1 MKLENITELA
11 RWYDD
16 ACGTALAMQLI
27 GERWSMLIV
36 RELMYGPRRF
46 SELRTGLPGISAN
59 TLTLRL
65 GTLERAGILGRH
77 RLPSPASVQ
86 VYELTRWGHE
96 SEAAI
101 MALGRWAASSP
112 LHDPSLFMS
121 GASLMMSMRT
131 LFVGDRAA
139 GFKGRFN
146 VRLGQERFVGTLADQ
161 RFEVK
166 RGEADD
172 ADVSIEAETA
182 WPILC
187 VIYGHEPIGRWEV
200 QGLTIGGDRAL
211 AERFVTLF
219 ELPPKTGACSPMM
232 TDR

>member
-1 MKLENITELA
+1 MTNLT

-27 GERWSMLIV
+27 GERWSVLVV

-59 TLTLRL
+59 TLTLRM
-65 GTLERAGILGRH
+65 GTLERAGILGR
-77 RLPSPASVQ
+77 RTLPPPASVQ
-86 VYELTRWGHE
+86 VYELTPWGYQSE
-96 SEAAI
+96 SAI

-131 LFVGDRAA
+131 LFVADRAA
-139 GFKGRFN
+139 GLQGRIG
-146 VRLGQERFVGTLADQ
+146 VRLGQERFVGTLED
-161 RFEVK
+161 RRLEVK
-166 RGEADD
+166 RGETDQVD
-172 ADVSIEAETA
+172 LLIEAETA

-187 VIYGHEPIGRWEV
+187 VIYGHEPIGRWKAR
-200 QGLTIGGDRAL
+200 GLTISGDRSL
-211 AERFVTLF
+211 ADRFAVLF
-219 ELPPKTGACSPMM
+219 ELPAKIAG
-232 TDR
+232 

>member
-1 MKLENITELA
+1 MELEKITNPV

-27 GERWSMLIV
+27 GERWSLLIV

-46 SELRTGLPGISAN
+46 SELRSGLPGISAN

-65 GTLERAGILGRH
+65 GTLEAAGILGR
-77 RLPSPASVQ
+77 RMLPAPASVQ
-86 VYELTRWGHE
+86 VYELTPWGYE
-96 SEAAI
+96 SEPAI

-131 LFVGDRAA
+131 LFVADRAA
-139 GFKGRFN
+139 GMQGRVA
-146 VRLGQERFVGTLADQ
+146 VRLGPDRFVGTLADG
-161 RFEVK
+161 RFQVR

-172 ADVSIEAETA
+172 ADVSIEADTA

-187 VIYGHEPIGRWEV
+187 VIYGHEPIERWEA
-200 QGLTIGGDRAL
+200 QGLTIRGDRAL
-211 AERFVTLF
+211 FERFATLF
-219 ELPPKTGACSPMM
+219 QLPPKIGG
-232 TDR
+232 

>member
-1 MKLENITELA
+1 MKSDNMTELV

-46 SELRTGLPGISAN
+46 SELRAGLPGISAN

-65 GTLERAGILGRH
+65 GTLERAGILR
-77 RLPSPASVQ
+77 RRTMPSPASVQ
-86 VYELTRWGHE
+86 VYELTPWGYRSE
-96 SEAAI
+96 SAI

-131 LFVGDRAA
+131 LFVADRAA
-139 GFKGRFN
+139 GLQGRIG
-146 VRLGQERFVGTLADQ
+146 VRLGRERFVATLENQ
-161 RFEVK
+161 RFEAK
-166 RGEADD
+166 RGETDD
-172 ADVSIEAETA
+172 IDLLIEAETA
-182 WPILC
+182 WILC
-187 VIYGHEPIGRWEV
+187 VIYGHEPIARWEA
-200 QGLTIGGDRAL
+200 QGLTISGGRAL
-211 AERFVTLF
+211 AERLATLF
-219 ELPPKTGACSPMM
+219 ELPAKAGAE
-232 TDR
+232 